1 MYLVFIAML
10 RKSLKQGFSFRN
22 TFSTRSF
29 FEILS
34 HGTKEVHEDQL
45 KDESQTFTWCLCFFI
60 KKVKIYGKDKA
71 YFKTDGQVFLMFV
84 GKKEGT
90 GNLHFLT
97 SQISLSF

>member
-1 MYLVFIAML
+1 ML

-34 HGTKEVHEDQL
+34 HGTKKVHEDQL
-45 KDESQTFTWCLCFFI
+45 KDESQTFTCRCLCFFI

-71 YFKTDGQVFLMFV
+71 YFKTNGQVFLMFV

-90 GNLHFLT
+90 GNLHF
-97 SQISLSF
+97 